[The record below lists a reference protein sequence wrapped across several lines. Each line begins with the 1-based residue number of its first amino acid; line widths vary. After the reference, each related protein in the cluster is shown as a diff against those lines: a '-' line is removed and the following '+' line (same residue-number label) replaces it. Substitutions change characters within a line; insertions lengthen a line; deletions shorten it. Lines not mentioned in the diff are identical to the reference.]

1 MAMETGFWD
10 GELPQVAISEK
21 IRSLYRLW
29 QDKRGDRVAPA
40 RSDFDVEEFMPWIGR
55 LIIYEVIGEAE
66 DFRYR
71 LVGTDLVRIHGLDL
85 TGRVVSEACY
95 TAGNTRTL
103 VNLAEVC
110 RKRQPRYR
118 NDGQVT
124 VKQWARAMERL
135 FLPLSSDGRTVDRI
149 LCFVAME
156 EELVPRYER
165 PDASSTSP
173 PFG

>member
-1 MAMETGFWD
+1 MAKETGFWD
-10 GELPQVAISEK
+10 GELPKVAISEK
-21 IRSLYRLW
+21 IRSFYRLW
-29 QDKRGDRVAPA
+29 QDKRGDRIAPA
-40 RSDFDVEEFMPWIGR
+40 RSDFEVEDFRPWIGR
-55 LIIYEVIGEAE
+55 LIIYEVVGEAE

-71 LVGTDLVRIHGLDL
+71 LVGTDLVRVHGLDL

-95 TAGNTRTL
+95 TAGNERTL

-110 RKRQPRYR
+110 RRCEPRYR

-135 FLPLSSDGRTVDRI
+135 FLPLSSDGRTVDKI
-149 LCFVAME
+149 ICFVAME

-165 PDASSTSP
+165 PDASSISW